1 MSHQSIYF
9 KADVKRMLGKH
20 KIRILHIWLSRSF
33 IGVLLYRLER
43 SMYLALG
50 KTYPLIRILFLPLI
64 LPMQSYSNIDIH
76 YKAAIKGGLLILH
89 PSVGCVISGAAYI
102 GKNLTLV
109 GGNVIGV
116 KEDPSS
122 HAFIIGD
129 YCSLGANA
137 TILGPLKLGDYI
149 KIGASAC
156 VVHNFLENNS
166 TLIGVPARK
175 IKKEYIVKN

>member
-1 MSHQSIYF
+1 MSHQCTYF

-33 IGVLLYRLER
+33 IGVFLYRMER
-43 SMYLALG
+43 GLYLALG
-50 KTYPLIRILFLPLI
+50 KSYRIVRILFLPFI

-89 PSVGCVISGAAYI
+89 PSVGCVISGAADI

-109 GGNVIGV
+109 GGNVIGL
-116 KEDPSS
+116 KEDASNNK
-122 HAFIIGD
+122 FRIGD
-129 YCSLGANA
+129 NCSLGANA
-137 TILGPLKLGDYI
+137 TILGPIELGDYI

-156 VVHNFLENNS
+156 VIHDFLENNS
-166 TLIGVPARK
+166 TLIGVPAK
-175 IKKEYIVKN
+175 QLNNNK